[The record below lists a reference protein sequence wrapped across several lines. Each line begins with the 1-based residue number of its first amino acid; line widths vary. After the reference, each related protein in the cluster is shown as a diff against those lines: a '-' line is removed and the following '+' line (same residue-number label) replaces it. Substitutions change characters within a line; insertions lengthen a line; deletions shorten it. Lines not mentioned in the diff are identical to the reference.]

1 MRAQETSPVTL
12 STAQRWSHRR
22 SRLCRSTAPESSN
35 GVTWGTNSPSNRWS
49 LATSGL
55 LLSKLSGLDGVLG
68 EDAAPL
74 RLELGP
80 ELRAHVHHG
89 GKFALQFP
97 VVGNARVD
105 ENPIVEIPRQVHR
118 VPTRRPRLLDDVDV
132 RHRIEAGGHGPEDLV
147 DVRAVDVVVHH
158 YGPLAVVGAGRAV
171 CRDVENVARMA
182 GITLANL
189 DHCKAGGGASL
200 VIPYAEDVREAAG
213 LERLP
218 DLGRAGDA
226 LQQPGLVHR
235 LLLRRARKNRMVA
248 VKDGLD
254 VDVGTGNN
262 VIGVIAHPFAEGPF
276 GLDLSGDH
284 LALDGD
290 LRVRW
295 NRKAGVRA
303 LDHLDGL
310 APDAAGK
317 IVFRHPLRQRTRR
330 KHVKQRILAAD
341 HDHFHV
347 LSALEVGVAVNPA
360 MFSLGDLAADGLS
373 VVHLAA
379 IGPQVVPVRVRILGD
394 HQIRSPEIARLVELV
409 MQRNRELEH
418 IHLVALEHMVE
429 NGTLLDDL
437 RLDQRHVLH
446 ALVIRLDDVYLSL
459 VFQRQAQGEG
469 DSLDRGELSVQG
481 PEPLRIARHLV
492 EEYGR
497 RHPFAAL
504 GEHLRHRA
512 HLPVPMNAADAQKLA
527 HSIDLLQPIPQA
539 AVGHFRLRYAYFL
552 RASHS
557 LLPK

>member
-35 GVTWGTNSPSNRWS
+35 GVTWGTNSPSNLWS

-80 ELRAHVHHG
+80 EFGAH
-89 GKFALQFP
+89 
-97 VVGNARVD
+97 
-105 ENPIVEIPRQVHR
+105 
-118 VPTRRPRLLDDVDV
+118 
-132 RHRIEAGGHGPEDLV
+132 
-147 DVRAVDVVVHH
+147 VHH

-235 LLLRRARKNRMVA
+235 LVLRRARKNRMVA

-276 GLDLSGDH
+276 WLDLAGHH
-284 LALDGD
+284 LTLDGD

-347 LSALEVGVAVNPA
+347 LSALEVGV
-360 MFSLGDLAADGLS
+360 
-373 VVHLAA
+373 
-379 IGPQVVPVRVRILGD
+379 
-394 HQIRSPEIARLVELV
+394 
-409 MQRNRELEH
+409 
-418 IHLVALEHMVE
+418 
-429 NGTLLDDL
+429 
-437 RLDQRHVLH
+437 
-446 ALVIRLDDVYLSL
+446 
-459 VFQRQAQGEG
+459 
-469 DSLDRGELSVQG
+469 
-481 PEPLRIARHLV
+481 
-492 EEYGR
+492 
-497 RHPFAAL
+497 
-504 GEHLRHRA
+504 
-512 HLPVPMNAADAQKLA
+512 
-527 HSIDLLQPIPQA
+527 
-539 AVGHFRLRYAYFL
+539 
-552 RASHS
+552 
-557 LLPK
+557 